1 MTIHLKTLLGDH
13 AVSAALKRGDI
24 ASDTL
29 TFDIAEVKVPN
40 TAFKRVV
47 RDLEFDVA
55 ELAIVTFLMAK
66 DRGVPLTL
74 LPAVLLARAQH
85 PFLVH
90 DVTRDRLDPRQLAGR
105 RVGVRS
111 WTVTTA
117 VWLRQILADDYGV
130 DARRVSWVTCEDA
143 HVAGVVD
150 PPGVERAPPGSD
162 LVSMLRAGEI
172 DAAIVGAPP
181 SDARIRPLIAD
192 PAAAAR
198 VFQQRTGAIQI
209 NHVVVIRQ
217 QIAEHEPSIAR
228 EVVELFRASHEEARG
243 AAASEAPGLPPFGI
257 EANRRNLEVAID
269 ATYRQGL
276 IGRRFTVD
284 ELFGDGMRIG
294 S

>member
-24 ASDTL
+24 ASDGVA
-29 TFDIAEVKVPN
+29 FDIADVKVPN
-40 TAFKRVV
+40 TAFRRVV

-74 LPAVLLARAQH
+74 LPVVLMARAQH

-90 DVTRDRLDPRQLAGR
+90 DAMRGPLDPRQLEGR
-105 RVGVRS
+105 RVGLRS

-130 DARRVSWVTCEDA
+130 DATRVSWVTCEDA
-143 HVAGVVD
+143 HVAGAID
-150 PPGVERAPPGSD
+150 PPGVGRAPPGSD
-162 LVSMLRAGEI
+162 LLTMLHAGEI
-172 DAAIVGAPP
+172 DAAIIGARPE
-181 SDARIRPLIAD
+181 DARIRPLIAD
-192 PAAAAR
+192 PVAAAR
-198 VFQQRTGAIQI
+198 AFQQRTSAIQI
-209 NHVVVIRQ
+209 NHMVVVRQ
-217 QIAEHEPSIAR
+217 EIADDQPALVR
-228 EVVELFRASHEEARG
+228 EVLGLFRASH
-243 AAASEAPGLPPFGI
+243 AAATRAASCEAAGLPPFGI

-276 IGRRFTVD
+276 IARRFTVD
-284 ELFGDGMRIG
+284 ELFCETVRAR
-294 S
+294 